1 MQLEISCYRM
11 LRMAVRFLVVFFFSI
26 RVIAQCDDIELSV
39 NQAKRLSEVVFQGTV
54 EELKGSGVNRT
65 VTFRV
70 SRVWKGH
77 VGTTFTMP
85 AIETQGGLCT
95 AFWAGLLV
103 PGNELV
109 VYASRRF
116 MPDYKE
122 YLPIRQKSTLFSRA
136 TDISQLGQGHK
147 PKNSN

>member
-1 MQLEISCYRM
+1 M
-11 LRMAVRFLVVFFFSI
+11 LGMAVRFLMVLLLSI
-26 RVIAQCDDIELSV
+26 RVIAQCDDVELSV
-39 NQAKRLSEVVFQGTV
+39 KQAKRLSEVVFQGTV

-70 SRVWKGH
+70 SRVWKGR

-85 AIETQGGLCT
+85 AIETHGGLCT
-95 AFWAGLLV
+95 AFWMGLLL

-116 MPDYKE
+116 MPDYKG
-122 YLPIRQKSTLFSRA
+122 YLPIRQKSILLSSAR
-136 TDISQLGQGHK
+136 DIGRLGRGHK